1 VNASQEQVVKAVT
14 AIIEQGISK
23 EEATQL
29 ATSPQV
35 LASVDSEQAEKIFEA
50 IDIEELTTEQAA
62 QLVSA
67 VQDAPVEVKQAFE
80 SKVNVFAGA
89 VDTYVP
95 LGSSVPVSS
104 RRVLIA
110 VTAAMAMTPVPTRK
124 Q

>member
-1 VNASQEQVVKAVT
+1 VT

-23 EEATQL
+23 EEATEL
-29 ATSPQV
+29 ATNPQV
-35 LASVDSEQAEKIFEA
+35 LASVDAEQAQEIFEA
-50 IDIEELTTEQAA
+50 IDIAELTTEQAA
-62 QLVSA
+62 ELVSA

-80 SKVNVFAGA
+80 AAVNVFAGA

-110 VTAAMAMTPVPTRK
+110 VTAAMSMTPVPTRK